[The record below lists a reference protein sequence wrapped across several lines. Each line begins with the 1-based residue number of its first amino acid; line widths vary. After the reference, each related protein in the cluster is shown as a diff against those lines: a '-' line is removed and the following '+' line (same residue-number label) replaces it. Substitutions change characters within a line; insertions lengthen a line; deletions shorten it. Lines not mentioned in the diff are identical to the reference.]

1 MTKKYGGM
9 FSLKLETGTAVV
21 LTDRRIIKELVDKKS
36 SVPSN
41 RPDSYVAQ
49 GIITGGGHLLV
60 MKYRPTWRL
69 FRKLIHQYF
78 MEAMCEKEHIKVQ
91 NAEAVQMLQDF
102 VMTPEHHMLHP
113 KRFSNSVIM
122 TLLFGTRTPSY
133 DTPHMAR
140 LYDLMENW
148 SKIMETGATPPVD
161 VYPFLR
167 LIPERF
173 LGNWVSRATK
183 VKEEMESLYSDM
195 INHVIRRREQQG
207 SKGSFMDK
215 VLDRNDKLGLSSHEL
230 YFLGGVMM
238 EGGSDTSSSIIIACI
253 QVLTKWP
260 EVQKKAQAEIDA
272 VIGEDRSPLWSK
284 YTKLPYVAAVVKEAM
299 RWRPTKFPN
308 PDIFD
313 PAHYA
318 GHTQLA
324 PEYAA
329 SADYE
334 NRDHYGYGAGRRLC
348 PGIHLGERNLFLGIA
363 KLPWAFS
370 FDKELDSS
378 GKPIEP
384 DVDPITGYSEGFL
397 VCANPFPCKITPR
410 SEARRDTIMKEF
422 AQA

>member
-1 MTKKYGGM
+1 MIAT
-9 FSLKLETGTAVV
+9 V
-21 LTDRRIIKELVDKKS
+21 
-36 SVPSN
+36 
-41 RPDSYVAQ
+41 
-49 GIITGGGHLLV
+49 
-60 MKYRPTWRL
+60 
-69 FRKLIHQYF
+69 
-78 MEAMCEKEHIKVQ
+78 
-91 NAEAVQMLQDF
+91 
-102 VMTPEHHMLHP
+102 
-113 KRFSNSVIM
+113 
-122 TLLFGTRTPSY
+122 FGTRTPSY

-299 RWRPTKFPN
+299 RWRPVTPLSFPHCL
-308 PDIFD
+308 DE
-313 PAHYA
+313 
-318 GHTQLA
+318 G
-324 PEYAA
+324 
-329 SADYE
+329 
-334 NRDHYGYGAGRRLC
+334 
-348 PGIHLGERNLFLGIA
+348 NLFY
-363 KLPWAFS
+363 
-370 FDKELDSS
+370 
-378 GKPIEP
+378 
-384 DVDPITGYSEGFL
+384 T
-397 VCANPFPCKITPR
+397 
-410 SEARRDTIMKEF
+410 
-422 AQA
+422 